1 MNQEIAAMRKCAW
14 LAPLVLLVITGC
26 GSEKPK
32 FTEEQLAAMPLP
44 QRTGLPECSGGL
56 VLVVGDEPLT
66 ADEIVNPLL
75 EYLGPVAQKNDYPQ
89 FERQARGDVERFVVS
104 KIANILLYQQAKK
117 ELSAGLDERLE
128 KLAEAEVR
136 KFIVSFGGDYA
147 RAEHALKQEGMD
159 WASFKDYQKKFI
171 LSQHYISTK
180 LPQERPVTYRD
191 LLQAYNDMKE
201 EFFTVPAKLE
211 FALIDIELA
220 KLESADPNETAE
232 QIGKELAG
240 ELIEH
245 LRGGEDFGKL
255 AKRYSHGHR
264 ASFGGVWEPVQPE
277 SLAKP
282 YDILAVE
289 AEKIQPAQIAGPIE
303 AGGHI
308 FIMKLIDK
316 QAGTVEPFEKV
327 QKQLEAKIDFDRR
340 KKAFDEFGARLVQ
353 QAQMGNK
360 DEFINFCLRKIY
372 TLSTR

>member
-1 MNQEIAAMRKCAW
+1 MRKCAW
-14 LAPLVLLVITGC
+14 LAPLVLLVIAGC
-26 GSEKPK
+26 GGDEKLR
-32 FTEEQLAAMPLP
+32 FTEKQLAAMPLP
-44 QRTGLPECSGGL
+44 QRTGLPECSGGF

-89 FERQARGDVERFVVS
+89 FERQVRDNVEQFVVS

-117 ELSAGLDERLE
+117 ELGVGLDERLE
-128 KLAEAEVR
+128 KSAEAEVR
-136 KFIVSFGGDYA
+136 KFIVGFGGDYA

-159 WASFKDYQKKFI
+159 WASFKDYQKKII
-171 LSQHYISTK
+171 LSQYYISTK
-180 LPQERPVTYRD
+180 MPQQRPATYRE
-191 LLQAYNDMKE
+191 LLQTYNDMKE
-201 EFFTVPAKLE
+201 QFFTVPAKLE

-232 QIGKELAG
+232 QIARDLAG
-240 ELIEH
+240 ELIER

-264 ASFGGVWEPVQPE
+264 ASFGGRWEPVQPD

-289 AEKIQPAQIAGPIE
+289 AEKIQTGRTAGPIE

-308 FIMKLIDK
+308 FIMKLIGK
-316 QAGTVEPFEKV
+316 QKKTVEPFEKV
-327 QKQLEAKIDFDRR
+327 QKQVEAKIDFDRR
-340 KKAFDEFGARLVQ
+340 KQAVDEFGARLVQ

-360 DEFINFCLRKIY
+360 DEFISFCLRKIY
-372 TLSTR
+372 AMSNW

>member
-14 LAPLVLLVITGC
+14 LVPLVFLVITGC
-26 GSEKPK
+26 RGEKPR

-44 QRTGLPECSGGL
+44 QRTGLPECSGGF
-56 VLVVGDEPLT
+56 VLAVGDEPLT

-89 FERQARGDVERFVVS
+89 FERQARGKVEQFVVS

-117 ELSAGLDERLE
+117 ELGAGLDERLE

-147 RAEHALKQEGMD
+147 RAEHALKQDGMD
-159 WASFKDYQKKFI
+159 WASFKDYQKKII

-191 LLQAYNDMKE
+191 LRQAYNNMKE

-240 ELIEH
+240 ELIER
-245 LRGGEDFGKL
+245 LRSGEDFGKL

-264 ASFGGVWEPVQPE
+264 ASSGGVWEPVQPE

-303 AGGHI
+303 ADGHI

-316 QAGTVEPFEKV
+316 QAKTVEPFEKV

-340 KKAFDEFGARLVQ
+340 KQAVDEFGAKLVQ

-372 TLSTR
+372 QMSNK

>member
-1 MNQEIAAMRKCAW
+1 MF
-14 LAPLVLLVITGC
+14 LVIAGC
-26 GSEKPK
+26 GGEKPK
-32 FTEEQLAAMPLP
+32 FTKEQLAAMPLP
-44 QRTGLPECSGGL
+44 QRTGLPECSGGF
-56 VLVVGDEPLT
+56 VLVVGDESLT
-66 ADEIVNPLL
+66 ADEMVNPLL

-89 FERQARGDVERFVVS
+89 FERQARGDVEQFVVS

-117 ELSAGLDERLE
+117 ELGAGLDERLE
-128 KLAEAEVR
+128 KLAESEVR

-147 RAEHALKQEGMD
+147 RAEHAIKQDGMD
-159 WASFKDYQKKFI
+159 WASFKDYQKKII
-171 LSQHYISTK
+171 LSQYYMSTK
-180 LPQERPVTYRD
+180 MPQQRPATYRE
-191 LLQAYNDMKE
+191 LLQTYNDMKE

-211 FALIDIELA
+211 FALIDIEMAL
-220 KLESADPNETAE
+220 LESADPNETAE
-232 QIGKELAG
+232 QIARDLAD
-240 ELIEH
+240 ELIER

-303 AGGHI
+303 TGGHI

-316 QAGTVEPFEKV
+316 QPKTVEPFEKV

-340 KKAFDEFGARLVQ
+340 KQAFDEFGTRLVQ
-353 QAQMGNK
+353 QAQMSNK

-372 TLSTR
+372 QMSNK

>member
-1 MNQEIAAMRKCAW
+1 QE
-14 LAPLVLLVITGC
+14 
-26 GSEKPK
+26 S
-32 FTEEQLAAMPLP
+32 
-44 QRTGLPECSGGL
+44 
-56 VLVVGDEPLT
+56 
-66 ADEIVNPLL
+66 
-75 EYLGPVAQKNDYPQ
+75 
-89 FERQARGDVERFVVS
+89 
-104 KIANILLYQQAKK
+104 
-117 ELSAGLDERLE
+117 
-128 KLAEAEVR
+128 
-136 KFIVSFGGDYA
+136 
-147 RAEHALKQEGMD
+147 
-159 WASFKDYQKKFI
+159 
-171 LSQHYISTK
+171 
-180 LPQERPVTYRD
+180 PVTYRD

-289 AEKIQPAQIAGPIE
+289 AEKIQPGRIAGPIE

>member
-1 MNQEIAAMRKCAW
+1 MGKSGF
-14 LAPLVLLVITGC
+14 LAVLVLLVIAGC
-26 GSEKPK
+26 GGEKLK
-32 FTEEQLAAMPLP
+32 FTEEQLAEMPMP
-44 QRTGLPECSGGL
+44 QRTGLPDCSGGF

-75 EYLGPVAQKNDYPQ
+75 EYLGPVAQKNNYPQ
-89 FERQARGDVERFVVS
+89 FEKQVRGDVEQFVVG

-117 ELSAGLDERLE
+117 ELGVGLDERLE

-136 KFIVSFGGDYA
+136 KFVVSFGGNYA

-159 WASFKDYQKKFI
+159 WASFKDYQKKII
-171 LSQHYISTK
+171 LSRHYISTK

-240 ELIEH
+240 ELIER

-289 AEKIQPAQIAGPIE
+289 AEKIQPAQIAGLIE

-316 QAGTVEPFEKV
+316 QPRLVEPFEKV

-340 KKAFDEFGARLVQ
+340 KQALDEFGARLVQ

-372 TLSTR
+372 AMNTR

>member
-32 FTEEQLAAMPLP
+32 FTKEQLAAMPLP
-44 QRTGLPECSGGL
+44 QRTGLPECSGGF
-56 VLVVGDEPLT
+56 VLVACDEPLT

-117 ELSAGLDERLE
+117 ELGAGFDERLE
-128 KLAEAEVR
+128 KLAEAETR

-159 WASFKDYQKKFI
+159 WASFKDYQKKII
-171 LSQHYISTK
+171 LSRHYISTK

-240 ELIEH
+240 ELIER

-264 ASFGGVWEPVQPE
+264 VSFGGVWEPVQPE

-289 AEKIQPAQIAGPIE
+289 AEKIQPGRIAGPIE

-372 TLSTR
+372 TMSTR